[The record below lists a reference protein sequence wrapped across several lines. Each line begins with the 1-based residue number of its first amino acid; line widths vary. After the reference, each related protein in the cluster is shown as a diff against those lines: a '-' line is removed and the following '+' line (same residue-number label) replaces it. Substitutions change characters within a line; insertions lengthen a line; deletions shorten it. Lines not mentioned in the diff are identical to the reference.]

1 MSEIDRLIHEPV
13 RLVLVSSL
21 YVVDEADFVYLADR
35 TGFTSGNISSH
46 MTKLETAGYVEVTK
60 TFVGKRPRTAYKL
73 TKAGRQAFEQ
83 YRTSV
88 EGLLV
93 RRLADVVVDRGDA
106 GEVAGEV
113 VRDHAVVRLA
123 VLVLAP

>member
-46 MTKLETAGYVEVTK
+46 MSKLEAAGYVQVAK
-60 TFVGKRPRTAYKL
+60 AFVDKRPRTTYKL
-73 TKAGRQAFEQ
+73 TKEGRRAFEQ
-83 YRTSV
+83 YRSSV
-88 EGLLV
+88 EGLLN
-93 RRLADVVVDRGDA
+93 ATD
-106 GEVAGEV
+106 
-113 VRDHAVVRLA
+113 
-123 VLVLAP
+123 

>member
-21 YVVDEADFVYLADR
+21 YVVDEADFAYLANR

-60 TFVGKRPRTAYKL
+60 AFVDKRPRTTYKL
-73 TKAGRQAFEQ
+73 TRTGREAFEK
-83 YRTSV
+83 YRASV
-88 EGLLV
+88 EDLLN
-93 RRLADVVVDRGDA
+93 AA
-106 GEVAGEV
+106 E
-113 VRDHAVVRLA
+113 
-123 VLVLAP
+123 